1 MTSAPPTTTTSPSD
15 PTMNIPLILRTLA
28 IGAALGGAFALPI
41 AAMLTPV
48 PKVPVERPG
57 VVL

>member
-1 MTSAPPTTTTSPSD
+1 
-15 PTMNIPLILRTLA
+15 MNIPLILILRTLA
-28 IGAALGGAFALPI
+28 IGAALGASFALPI

-48 PKVPVERPG
+48 PKVPVERSG

>member
-1 MTSAPPTTTTSPSD
+1 MTSVPPTTPMPFSD

-48 PKVPVERPG
+48 PRVPVERPG